1 MILTRAHF
9 VWVEFGYMR
18 NLVVVGAQW
27 GDEGKGKVV
36 DLLAGYFEIVA
47 RYQGGHN
54 AGHTIK
60 VGDRTFALHLIPSG
74 IIHPDKVS
82 VIGNGLVVDPQALL
96 KEMDELRSLDID
108 VTPER
113 LLVSSRAHLILPY
126 HRALEAVMEQQQ
138 GDRKVG
144 TTMRGI
150 GPAYV
155 AKVGRHGVRV
165 GDLLD
170 DDLLKEK
177 ISFNV
182 AYANTILHAF
192 DADTLDA
199 DMLWAQT
206 RDAGREIRPYIADT
220 VTYLNTAVAQG
231 RRILFEGAQGIMLDL
246 DFGTYPYVTS
256 SSAMAAGASTGTGIP
271 PHHITSVVGVTKAYT
286 TRVGAG
292 PFPTELTDEW
302 GALLQQRGSEVGVST
317 GRVRRCGWLDGF
329 ALRYSVMING
339 FHTLVLTKL
348 DILDVFDEIKIC
360 TGYRYQGQPLT
371 EYPYNPRVLEQCE
384 PIYESWPGWNTS
396 TSGLT
401 QHEDLPPRA
410 RDYVARLSTLVGCEI
425 SLISTGPKRTE
436 TIWVPNSYLNA
447 LRIEDRG

>member
-1 MILTRAHF
+1 MK
-9 VWVEFGYMR
+9 
-18 NLVVVGAQW
+18 NVVVIGAQW

-36 DLLAGYFEIVA
+36 DLLAEHFDIVA

-96 KEMDELRSLDID
+96 HEMAELRGLGID
-108 VTPER
+108 VTPAR
-113 LLVSSRAHLILPY
+113 LLVSDRAHLILPY
-126 HRALEAVMEQQQ
+126 HRALEAVMEQQH
-138 GDRKVG
+138 GERRVG

-170 DDLLKEK
+170 EELLREK
-177 ISFNV
+177 IEFNV
-182 AYANTILHAF
+182 AYGNRILHAF

-199 DMLWAQT
+199 DQVWK
-206 RDAGREIRPYIADT
+206 DIRALASEVAPYVHDT
-220 VTYLNTAVAQG
+220 ITYLNRAIAQG
-231 RRILFEGAQGIMLDL
+231 RRVLFEGAQGIMLDL

-271 PHHITSVVGVTKAYT
+271 PHHISAVIGVTKAYT

-292 PFPTELTDEW
+292 PFPTELTDQW
-302 GALLQQRGSEVGVST
+302 GALLQQRGAEIGVST

-329 ALRYSVMING
+329 ALRYAVMVNG
-339 FHTLVLTKL
+339 VDALVLTKL
-348 DILDVFDEIKIC
+348 DILDVFDQIKVC
-360 TGYRYQGQPLT
+360 TGYRYRGQPLT
-371 EYPYNPRVLEQCE
+371 AYPSNLRVLEQCE
-384 PIYESWPGWNTS
+384 PIYECWPGWNTS

-401 QHEDLPPRA
+401 RYDDLPPQA
-410 RDYVARLSTLVGCEI
+410 RQYVARLSALVGCPI
-425 SLISTGPKRTE
+425 SLISTGPRRTE
-436 TIWVPNSYLNA
+436 TIWAPNTAVMAACGLQP
-447 LRIEDRG
+447 RD